1 MNFDFSE
8 EQNILKSSARKF
20 LEKECPSAL
29 VRALEEDEKGYSPDL
44 WRRMASMGWL
54 GAVFPEEFGGT
65 AGNIV
70 DLCLLQEEMG
80 RVLLPSPFLPT
91 VVLAGRT
98 ILHAGNKDQ
107 KHEFLTG
114 ITRGDLILTLAIL
127 EAEGRPIPSQ
137 IRLNATYEKGDYILN
152 GVKYFVPYAHVA
164 DFIVCVARTETGM
177 KDQEGITLFMMNA
190 KSPGIKI
197 ESLKTITGE
206 KLCQIRFDGVRI
218 PESGILG
225 EPNHGWTIL
234 HEVLSVAAI
243 AECGWMIGSAR
254 WVLERVVE
262 YAKERIQ
269 FGVPI
274 GSFQAIQHKCAD
286 MLVDVDS
293 ASFITYYAAWLASE
307 NDPSK
312 TLVASE
318 AKAWC
323 GDMNIRVAQEGIQIM
338 GGIGFTLEHD
348 MQLYYR
354 RARASETVFGDGHYH
369 REKAA
374 ALLGL

>member
-1 MNFDFSE
+1 MDLNFSE
-8 EQNILKSSARKF
+8 EQNILKNAARKF

-29 VRALEEDEKGYSPDL
+29 VRALEENEKGYSL
-44 WRRMASMGWL
+44 EVWRQMASMGWL

-80 RVLLPSPFLPT
+80 RVLLPSPFMPT
-91 VVLAGRT
+91 VVLAGRA
-98 ILHAGNKDQ
+98 ILLAGNKDQ
-107 KHEFLTG
+107 KQAFLTG
-114 ITRGDLILTLAIL
+114 IAQGDLILTLAIL
-127 EAEGRPIPSQ
+127 EAGGRPVPSQ
-137 IRLNATYEKGDYILN
+137 VRLDAAYENGGYILT
-152 GVKYFVPYAHVA
+152 GVKTFVPYAHVA
-164 DFIVCVARTETGM
+164 DFIVCAARTETGTD
-177 KDQEGITLFMMNA
+177 DQEGLTLFIVNA
-190 KSPGIKI
+190 KSPGVKI

-206 KLCQIRFDGVRI
+206 KLYHIRFDGVRV
-218 PESGILG
+218 PESGVLG

-234 HEVLSVAAI
+234 DEVLTVAAI
-243 AECGWMIGSAR
+243 AECGWMVGSAR
-254 WVLERVVE
+254 WVLEKAVE

-286 MLVDVDS
+286 MLVDADS
-293 ASFITYYAAWLASE
+293 ASFIAYYAAWLASE

-312 TLVASE
+312 TLFASE

-323 GDMNIRVAQEGIQIM
+323 GDMNIRAAQEGIQIM
-338 GGIGFTLEHD
+338 GGIGYTLEHD

-354 RARASETVFGDGHYH
+354 RARASETAFGDGHYH
-369 REKAA
+369 REKMAA
-374 ALLGL
+374 WLGL

>member
-1 MNFDFSE
+1 MNLDFSE

-29 VRALEEDEKGYSPDL
+29 VRALEENEKGFSLDL
-44 WRRMASMGWL
+44 WRQMASMGWL
-54 GAVFPEEFGGT
+54 GALFPEEFGGT
-65 AGNIV
+65 AGNII

-80 RVLLPSPFLPT
+80 RVLLPSPFIPT
-91 VVLAGRT
+91 VVLAGRA
-98 ILHAGNKDQ
+98 ILLAGNQDQ
-107 KHEFLTG
+107 KQEFLTG
-114 ITRGDLILTLAIL
+114 ITRGDLILTLAML
-127 EAEGRPIPSQ
+127 ETGGRSIPSQ
-137 IRLNATYEKGDYILN
+137 IRLDAAYEKGGFILT
-152 GVKYFVPYAHVA
+152 GVKTFVPYAHVA
-164 DFIVCVARTETGM
+164 DYLVCVARTETGTN
-177 KDQEGITLFMMNA
+177 DREGLTLFIVNV

-206 KLCQIRFDGVRI
+206 KLCQVRFDGVRI
-218 PESGILG
+218 PESGLLG
-225 EPNHGWTIL
+225 ELNHGWTIL
-234 HEVLSVAAI
+234 DEVLTVAAI
-243 AECGWMIGSAR
+243 AECGWMMGSAR
-254 WVLERVVE
+254 WVLEKAVE

-286 MLVDVDS
+286 MLVDADS

-307 NDPSK
+307 NDPAKS
-312 TLVASE
+312 LVASE

-338 GGIGFTLEHD
+338 GGIGYTLEHD

-354 RARASETVFGDGHYH
+354 RARASEAAFGDGHHH

-374 ALLGL
+374 AWLGL